1 MKIEG
6 LFVLFL
12 NIFFSSHINLWISF
26 LNLPWWKLV
35 LNSMVNS
42 FNTNKMKSLINEIWM
57 NLCKLLKC
65 IFHGKSKY
73 ESIYT

>member
-35 LNSMVNS
+35 LNNTV
-42 FNTNKMKSLINEIWM
+42 NTNKMKSLINEILM
-57 NLCKLLKC
+57 NLCKRC
-65 IFHGKSKY
+65 IFHGESKY